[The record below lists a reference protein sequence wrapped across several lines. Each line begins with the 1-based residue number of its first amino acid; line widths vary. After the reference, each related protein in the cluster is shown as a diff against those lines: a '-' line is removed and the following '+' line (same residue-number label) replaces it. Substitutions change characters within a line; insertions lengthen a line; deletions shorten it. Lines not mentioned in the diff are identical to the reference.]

1 MKIPN
6 GSIYEGTR
14 QTLTCIVVLPDY
26 VDTDVNVVVEW
37 LFESSPLPSNDRINI
52 SQVTIQSSLFF
63 STLTFS
69 PIGISDTGQYSC
81 QSTVSSLFPHITTS
95 LNGDSDLSLV
105 SMEGMYA

>member
-37 LFESSPLPSNDRINI
+37 LFESSPLLSSDRINI
-52 SQVTIQSSLFF
+52 SQVTIQSFLFF

-69 PIGISDTGQYSC
+69 PIGISDTGHYSC
-81 QSTVSSLFPHITTS
+81 QSIFTSLSPHIITS
-95 LNGDSDLSLV
+95 LKGDSDPSLV
-105 SMEGMYA
+105 SMEGM